1 MIYDNGK
8 RIFKKE
14 LVIFLVGFL
23 LAGLRIG
30 FAPMVQAAEVKEIK
44 IGVVTPLSG
53 PASSTG
59 RRLMNVYEL
68 AFNEVNAAGGI
79 KSMGGAKLKL
89 LKGDSESKS
98 DVGMTVTEKLINDG
112 AVVIMGAYQSD
123 VTYVSS
129 QVAEKYKTPFVCEIS
144 VSPKIADRGFKYL
157 FKISQE
163 FPSDAK
169 MSGKFFEYYGNKSG
183 IKVRRVAFINEDTLF
198 GKTNY
203 EAYKNFLPKEYEQM
217 VVFYQ
222 RGATDLTSELTKIKE
237 WKPDVIQSCGYV
249 MDAILI
255 RRTMKE
261 INLRPMLYIA
271 GAAAQD
277 PKYVE
282 VLGELANYTATNG
295 EWAPDIKKP
304 GAAEVNERYKKI
316 YGEDMFAHQG
326 EAYAGV
332 YVVKDVLERAASIDK
347 EKIRKAFTET
357 YITNHILPRKVV
369 RFDQAGKDPDA
380 ISPMLQII
388 SGKYYTIWP
397 PEYSSKEGVWP
408 GKY

>member
-1 MIYDNGK
+1 MVA
-8 RIFKKE
+8 
-14 LVIFLVGFL
+14 LVVLILTGLLVEFTEN
-23 LAGLRIG
+23 
-30 FAPMVQAAEVKEIK
+30 VQAAEVKEIK

-59 RRLMNVYEL
+59 RRLMNVYEF

-112 AVVIMGAYQSD
+112 AVVIMGAYQTD

-129 QVAEKYKTPFVCEIS
+129 QVAEKYKTPFICEIS
-144 VSPKIADRGFKYL
+144 ASDRIATRGFKYL
-157 FKISQE
+157 FKISPD
-163 FPSDAK
+163 FPSFIK
-169 MSGKFFEYYGNKSG
+169 CFGKYFDYYGNKTG
-183 IKVRRVAFINEDTLF
+183 IRAKRVALINEDTLF
-198 GKTNY
+198 GKTDY
-203 EAYKNFLPKEYEQM
+203 EAFKNFLPKEYEQM

-222 RGATDLTSELTKIKE
+222 RGATDLTSELTKIRE
-237 WKPDVIQSCGYV
+237 WKPDILQSCGYV

-261 INLRPMLYIA
+261 INLKPMIYIA
-271 GAAAQD
+271 GAAGQD

-282 VLGELANYTATNG
+282 VLGELADYTTING

-326 EAYAGV
+326 EVYAGV
-332 YVVKDVLERAASIDK
+332 YVVKDVLERAASTDK

-357 YITNHILPRKVV
+357 YITNHILPRKVI

-388 SGKYYTIWP
+388 NGKYYTIWP